1 MRTWIYVCMAVAVAC
16 PAVSLG
22 QSLSQRIEEYKRK
35 QNQSATPIAGD
46 AATGLTRT
54 IESRLG
60 DRIDPVKI
68 ENAPAEAAF
77 KWWAR
82 TAGIPMLIDWQ
93 ALTLDGVDQ
102 EARVNVDLRHAPAG
116 VVLSI
121 LMRQVAPEG
130 VPLMYEVT
138 PHYLEVMTKRQANQR
153 TVVRV
158 YDIGDLLAEI
168 PQFTNAP
175 RMDLASAISSGN
187 SGGDNSSGSS
197 NSSDSNSGSRGRTN
211 FGTQN
216 LFEQQT
222 TTSETATRSRAERGE
237 ELADLIRDT
246 VEPDVWIERGGQYS
260 SIRVFGSRLI
270 INAPPYVHRQI
281 GAPVRSSVTGM
292 SSVGAP
298 SMSAASGGATVPTSK
313 GVGGVQ
319 SSQATTRVG
328 GVAE

>member
-1 MRTWIYVCMAVAVAC
+1 MRTWIFACLTVAVAC

-35 QNQSATPIAGD
+35 QNQSSAPVGD
-46 AATGLTRT
+46 AAASLART

-93 ALTLDGVDQ
+93 ALALDGVDQ
-102 EARVNVDLRHAPAG
+102 ETRVNVDLRHAPAG

-130 VPLMYEVT
+130 VPLMYETT
-138 PHYLEVMTKRQANQR
+138 PHYLEVMTRRQANQR

-175 RMDLASAISSGN
+175 RMDLGSALGGSNNGGNNSSGN
-187 SGGDNSSGSS
+187 S

-222 TTSETATRSRAERGE
+222 TTSETATRTRAERGE

-246 VEPDVWIERGGQYS
+246 IEPDVWIERGGQYS

-281 GAPVRSSVTGM
+281 GMPVRSSVTGM
-292 SSVGAP
+292 TGAGAAP
-298 SMSAASGGATVPTSK
+298 LPPASGAATVPTSK

-319 SSQATTRVG
+319 SNHATTRVG